1 MRTAVSRIVPLVR
14 PIRRFYATSNKL
26 GFPENASGNK
36 PEKDFISTKQLNKD
50 SIQKILEES
59 KRMKE
64 LVEAGAASD
73 MLKGKVLANMFLE
86 PSTRTRSSF
95 HSAMVR
101 LGGSVIPID
110 DLTSDSKKGETLQDA
125 IKSIEN
131 FVDIIALRHSQ
142 IGSSVL
148 ASKYATVPVINAGD
162 GSGEH
167 PTQALL
173 DLFCIYDKL
182 GTIDGL
188 TITMVGDLKYGR
200 TVHSLTHL
208 LAHYNVTLNF
218 VSQPQLPFPSDM
230 VDDLLDMTPKVK
242 IVETPTL
249 EPLLAKT
256 DVLYATRVQKERIT
270 DAHTY
275 DAVKDYYRITPE
287 VMKQFNPKGI
297 VMHPLPRIKEIS
309 ERVDDDPRCIYFQQP
324 KYGLYVR
331 MALLAGLLG
340 KL

>member
-1 MRTAVSRIVPLVR
+1 MLRLNPLLR
-14 PIRRFYATSNKL
+14 PIRRHASNQL
-26 GFPENASGNK
+26 GFAET
-36 PEKDFISTKQLNKD
+36 DFISTKQLNRE
-50 SIQKILEES
+50 SIQKILDAS
-59 KRMKE
+59 KKMKD
-64 LVEAGAASD
+64 LVDSKGGSD
-73 MLKGKVLANMFLE
+73 LLKGKVLANMFLE

-95 HSAMVR
+95 HSAMLR
-101 LGGSVIPID
+101 LGGSVVPID
-110 DLTSDSKKGETLQDA
+110 DLTSDSRKGETLQDA

-131 FVDIIALRHSQ
+131 FVDIIALRHPQ

-182 GTIDGL
+182 GKIDGL

-200 TVHSLTHL
+200 TVHSLVHL
-208 LAHYNVTLNF
+208 LGHYQVKINL
-218 VSQPQLPFPSDM
+218 VSQPQLPFPPDII
-230 VDDLLDMTPKVK
+230 DDLRDLTKVEV
-242 IVETPTL
+242 VESNSL

-256 DVLYATRVQKERIT
+256 DVLYATRVQKERMVT
-270 DAHTY
+270 DSHVY
-275 DAVKDYYRITPE
+275 ESVKDYYRVTPE
-287 VMKQFNPKGI
+287 VMKIFNPNGI
-297 VMHPLPRIKEIS
+297 VMHPLPRMKEIS
-309 ERVDDDPRCIYFQQP
+309 ERVDDDSRCIYFQQP